1 MTAAGLTFFGED
13 DLSRPWPSAPCS
25 NPTRRRRRLVWRKMV
40 PFWTWTKGWKEPMEI
55 YSSFVYCWFW
65 SGKDK
70 RSRLFLWKQSGLNSQ
85 KQIRII
91 ISTKQHGGFCAKGK
105 LYQKPRV
112 LLELHST
119 WRVKFLLTLSLFHM
133 KKLSSW
139 KPSLLEVLWKSWE
152 ILQPHSSS
160 AHFLKIR
167 KRSFEVWRLRSG
179 WRWRC
184 SCVVVLILESE
195 RRQDEMKLQPTVVRG
210 FISDKI

>member
-70 RSRLFLWKQSGLNSQ
+70 RCRLFLWKQSGLNSQ

-91 ISTKQHGGFCAKGK
+91 ISTKQHGGFCGKGK
-105 LYQKPRV
+105 FYQKPRV
-112 LLELHST
+112 LLELHKVLDEWSFSSRWASFT
-119 WRVKFLLTLSLFHM
+119 WKNSAAGNLP
-133 KKLSSW
+133 SW
-139 KPSLLEVLWKSWE
+139 KFCGSPGRSCSLTAARL
-152 ILQPHSSS
+152 I
-160 AHFLKIR
+160 F
-167 KRSFEVWRLRSG
+167 WRLGNARL
-179 WRWRC
+179 RC
-184 SCVVVLILESE
+184 DVSVLAGGIDAPVWL
-195 RRQDEMKLQPTVVRG
+195 
-210 FISDKI
+210 FWY